1 MDTEFA
7 LLKELVKRM
16 EKLLEDI
23 KQDIKGI
30 NTQFIAHEKESA
42 ELRQDTNRLIE
53 DMVAVKTTLYDE
65 KVGVLHRVREAEQK
79 VIRLDE
85 WRINTTTW
93 MEKILWEAAKPI
105 IALLTTG
112 VLIGLALLVIFIYSL
127 QFLVKLMP

>member
-1 MDTEFA
+1 MDTEFI
-7 LLKELVKRM
+7 LLKDLVKRM

-30 NTQFIAHEKESA
+30 NSQFVAHEKDSA

-53 DMVAVKTTLYDE
+53 DMVAVKTTLYDD
-65 KVGVLHRVREAEQK
+65 KVGVLQRIRDTEQK

-85 WRINTTTW
+85 WKVNTTAW

-127 QFLVKLMP
+127 QFLVKLIP